1 MAYAREAMGG
11 GISAGTAKALNGQ
24 IKTLAAAGST
34 VTDAASTTTS
44 NTYITPVSSGQG
56 VIIADGEITDTV
68 ILYNA
73 GANPCKIYPPTGDA
87 FNQLSTNA
95 AFSLAPN
102 TGCLCMKVSSSLWLV
117 FMSA

>member
-24 IKTLAAAGST
+24 IRTLAAAGST
-34 VTDAASTTTS
+34 VTDAALTTTS
-44 NTYITPVSSGQG
+44 NTYVTPVSSGQG

-68 ILYNA
+68 IVFNA
-73 GANPCKIYPPTGDA
+73 GANPLKVYPPTGDA
-87 FNQLSTNA
+87 FNQLSVNTG
-95 AFSLAPN
+95 FTLAQN
-102 TGCLCMKVSSSLWLV
+102 TGCLIMKVSSSLWLV